1 MSFFKYN
8 LTSSKSGLLSVV
20 ECIRLTL
27 NLDLTHF
34 KQNYTRQESNLLLMV
49 QGCHQ
54 KGVEGEMAARV
65 NKKSESG
72 ADKSQ
77 LSKQDLRLMLVMC
90 TELVNLCAKLTGK
103 IDPAAAAMLAYVR
116 DDIASE
122 NNLKMQ

>member
-1 MSFFKYN
+1 
-8 LTSSKSGLLSVV
+8 
-20 ECIRLTL
+20 
-27 NLDLTHF
+27 
-34 KQNYTRQESNLLLMV
+34 
-49 QGCHQ
+49 
-54 KGVEGEMAARV
+54 MAARV

>member
-1 MSFFKYN
+1 
-8 LTSSKSGLLSVV
+8 
-20 ECIRLTL
+20 
-27 NLDLTHF
+27 
-34 KQNYTRQESNLLLMV
+34 
-49 QGCHQ
+49 
-54 KGVEGEMAARV
+54 VEGEMAALV
-65 NKKSESG
+65 NKKSESD

-122 NNLKMQ
+122 NNLELQ